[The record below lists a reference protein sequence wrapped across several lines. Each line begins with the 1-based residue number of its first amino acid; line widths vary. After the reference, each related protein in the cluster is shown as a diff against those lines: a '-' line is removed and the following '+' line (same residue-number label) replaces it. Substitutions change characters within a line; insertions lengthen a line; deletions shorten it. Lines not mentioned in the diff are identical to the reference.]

1 MSERALARVVTID
14 ELVAI
19 EGADRI
25 ELAIVG
31 GWQVVV
37 QKGLYEPNKTLAV
50 YFEVDSLL
58 DSERPYFNDTANWSS
73 KLLHSVDGRTHAR
86 VKTMKLRKQLS
97 QGYMIPLSETGITAK
112 VGDNLTKDLG
122 VVKYEKAEEAS
133 MNNSGGSSGVR
144 SGTSALGFPKFIPK
158 TDQTR
163 VQNITHMYNKAVEE
177 GEELITLAKEKN
189 KLLSVY
195 QNRRYDS
202 DYKAV
207 KKVVDEKLLGDLIEA
222 EFHYDRYTEQLSYK
236 VHKETPTP
244 GVGIVY
250 DLGSHLIDQA
260 LTLFGMPHS
269 VFADI
274 DTLRPSSKVDDY
286 MEILMFYNHF
296 RVRIHSSLL
305 VREQLPA
312 YILHGK
318 KGSFIKAKTDVQE
331 VALQEGKVPNAADW
345 GQEPENEKG
354 LLHTEKDGK
363 IIKEYIPSSQ
373 GNYMEYYDG
382 IYKAL
387 RLQQP
392 LPVTAEEGLNVIR
405 IITAAHKSNIQKTV
419 IKM

>member
-1 MSERALARVVTID
+1 MQPINTALLSFGMSGQVFHAPFLQVHEGFIFYAVWERTKNLAQEKYSTVKTYRTLEELLSDEAV
-14 ELVAI
+14 ELVVVNTPSVTHYEYAKKCLQ
-19 EGADRI
+19 ANKNV
-25 ELAIVG
+25 IVE
-31 GWQVVV
+31 
-37 QKGLYEPNKTLAV
+37 KP
-50 YFEVDSLL
+50 F
-58 DSERPYFNDTANWSS
+58 TA
-73 KLLHSVDGRTHAR
+73 T
-86 VKTMKLRKQLS
+86 
-97 QGYMIPLSETGITAK
+97 
-112 VGDNLTKDLG
+112 
-122 VVKYEKAEEAS
+122 
-133 MNNSGGSSGVR
+133 
-144 SGTSALGFPKFIPK
+144 
-158 TDQTR
+158 
-163 VQNITHMYNKAVEE
+163 VEE
-177 GEELITLAKEKN
+177 GEELIALAKEKN

-202 DYKAV
+202 DYKVV
-207 KKVVDEKLLGDLIEA
+207 KKVIDEKLLGDLIEA

-260 LTLFGMPHS
+260 LKLFGMPHS

-286 MEILMFYNHF
+286 MELLMFYNHF

-331 VALQEGKVPNAADW
+331 VALQAGKIPGAPDW
-345 GQEPENEKG
+345 GKEPENEQG
-354 LLHTEKDGK
+354 LLHTEREGK
-363 IIKEYIPSSQ
+363 IIKEHIPSSQ
-373 GNYMEYYDG
+373 GNYMEYYDS
-382 IYKAL
+382 IYKSL
-387 RLQQP
+387 LLQQP

-405 IITAAHKSNIQKTV
+405 IITAAYKSNQQKAV

>member
-1 MSERALARVVTID
+1 MQPINTALLSFGMSGQVFHAPFLHVHPGFNLYAVWERTKNLAHEKYPSVKTYRTLEELLNDEAI
-14 ELVAI
+14 ELVVVNTPSVTHYGYAKQCLQ
-19 EGADRI
+19 ANKNV
-25 ELAIVG
+25 IVE
-31 GWQVVV
+31 
-37 QKGLYEPNKTLAV
+37 KP
-50 YFEVDSLL
+50 F
-58 DSERPYFNDTANWSS
+58 TA
-73 KLLHSVDGRTHAR
+73 T
-86 VKTMKLRKQLS
+86 
-97 QGYMIPLSETGITAK
+97 I
-112 VGDNLTKDLG
+112 
-122 VVKYEKAEEAS
+122 
-133 MNNSGGSSGVR
+133 
-144 SGTSALGFPKFIPK
+144 
-158 TDQTR
+158 
-163 VQNITHMYNKAVEE
+163 EE
-177 GEELITLAKEKN
+177 GEELIALAKEKN

-207 KKVVDEKLLGDLIEA
+207 KKVVDGKLLGDLIEA

-236 VHKETPTP
+236 AHKEAPTP

-260 LTLFGMPHS
+260 LKLFGMPHS

-274 DTLRPSSKVDDY
+274 DMVRSSSKVDDY
-286 MEILMFYNHF
+286 VELLMFYKHF

-331 VALQEGKVPNAADW
+331 VALQEGRIPNTPDW
-345 GQEPENEKG
+345 GKEPENEKG

-363 IIKEYIPSSQ
+363 LVKEYIPSSQ

-382 IYKAL
+382 IHKAM

-405 IITAAHKSNIQKTV
+405 VIRAAYKSNEQKTV
-419 IKM
+419 VRI